1 MQRTL
6 ACLSICVFTFLSLLQ
21 PTSFA
26 NETTENLDTASIVAK
41 VKETYQSM
49 KSYSSNGKII
59 TEMDMSKIDPSSIPG
74 MPQDSDIKDSP
85 LMKAAFQDK
94 QTLKHDFTIN
104 LSRGGDYRIEWDQE
118 VNAMTNTHGV
128 AWSKDGIYKM
138 KITSPMMNMP
148 EMEQKDRMM
157 ALATATGVSGG
168 AAHTVPSLFYD
179 MENEILKS
187 LQDIQKLDD
196 EIVDDINCYVLSGML
211 MNQTMTLWID
221 QERFLVLKRKQII
234 GNNNMMENMTDDDI
248 KKGLEAVNQE
258 ATPENIK
265 NFKEQMKGM
274 SSMMSKMSGE
284 IVETHTDIQ
293 INPTFEDGDFEP
305 KE

>member
-1 MQRTL
+1 MQRTI
-6 ACLSICVFTFLSLLQ
+6 ACLFICVFTLVSFL
-21 PTSFA
+21 PATSFA
-26 NETTENLDTASIVAK
+26 DETAKNLDAASIIAK
-41 VKETYQSM
+41 VKDTYQSM
-49 KSYSSNGKII
+49 KTYSSSGKII
-59 TEMDMSKIDPSSIPG
+59 TELDMSQIDPSSIPG
-74 MPQDSDIKDSP
+74 MPQDSDIRNSP
-85 LMKAAFQDK
+85 LMKATFQDK

-104 LSRGGDYRIEWDQE
+104 LSRSGDYRIDWDQE
-118 VNAMTNTHGV
+118 VNALANTHGV

-138 KITSPMMNMP
+138 KVTSPMMNMP
-148 EMEQKDRMM
+148 ELEQKDRMM
-157 ALATATGVSGG
+157 ALAAATGVSGG
-168 AAHTVPSLFYD
+168 AAHTIPSLFYS
-179 MENEILKS
+179 MENEILQS
-187 LQDIQKLDD
+187 LQDIQTLDD

-248 KKGLEAVNQE
+248 KKGLEATNQE

-265 NFKEQMKGM
+265 NFKEQMKSM
-274 SSMMSKMSGE
+274 SSMMSKMTGE

-293 INPTFEDGDFEP
+293 VNPALEDGDFEP

>member
-1 MQRTL
+1 MQRTIASL
-6 ACLSICVFTFLSLLQ
+6 FVCVLTISTLTHSLCH
-21 PTSFA
+21 SD
-26 NETTENLDTASIVAK
+26 ETTGNLDAASIAAK
-41 VKETYQSM
+41 VKATYQSM
-49 KSYSSNGKII
+49 KSYSSRGNI
-59 TEMDMSKIDPSSIPG
+59 TTELDMSKIDPSSLPG
-74 MPQDSDIKDSP
+74 MPNDSDIKDSP

-94 QTLKHDFTIN
+94 QTLKHQFTIN
-104 LSRGGDYRIEWDQE
+104 LSRSGDYRIEWDQE
-118 VNAMTNTHGV
+118 VNHLMNTHGV
-128 AWSKDGIYKM
+128 AWSKDGSYKM
-138 KITSPMMNMP
+138 KITSPMMKQP
-148 EMEQKDRMM
+148 EMEQENRLMG
-157 ALATATGVSGG
+157 LATATGVSGG

-187 LQDIQKLDD
+187 LQNIQKLDD
-196 EIVDDINCYVLSGML
+196 EIVDEINCYVLSGVL

-234 GNNNMMENMTDDDI
+234 GNNNMMDNMSDEDI

-274 SSMMSKMSGE
+274 SSMMSKMTGE
-284 IVETHTDIQ
+284 IIETHTDIQ